1 MAAHIHAYQSYAS
14 TPAKSAKDTEIE
26 IILET
31 TRRLKSAAE
40 LRHDDFPR
48 FASAL
53 QDNRKLWITLA
64 ADVANSTNGL
74 PAELRAKIFYLS
86 EFTQDYSRKVLSENL
101 DITPLLDI
109 NLAVLRGLA
118 ATGKSG

>member
-1 MAAHIHAYQSYAS
+1 MAAHVRAYQSYAS
-14 TPAKSAKDTEIE
+14 TPIKSAKDTEIE

-40 LRHDDFPR
+40 SRHDDFPK

-64 ADVANSTNGL
+64 SDVANSGNAL

-86 EFTQDYSRKVLSENL
+86 EFTQDYTRKVLSEKL
-101 DITPLLDI
+101 DINPLLDI
-109 NLAVLRGLA
+109 NLAVLRGLT